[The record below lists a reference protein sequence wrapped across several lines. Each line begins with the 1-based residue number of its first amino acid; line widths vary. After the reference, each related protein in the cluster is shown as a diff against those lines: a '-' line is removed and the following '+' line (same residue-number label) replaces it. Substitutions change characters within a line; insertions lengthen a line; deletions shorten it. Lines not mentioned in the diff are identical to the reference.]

1 MSVQL
6 EAPGA
11 CDAGVGEPVVVHI
24 EETPTT
30 GYQWEV
36 VDAPAAVSVDDNHFE
51 PPTSEAPGAAGRR
64 VITVH
69 ATEAGTHHVRL
80 QRRRA
85 WEPAAAEVVEVVV
98 HAYQR

>member
-6 EAPGA
+6 QAPGA
-11 CDAGVGEPVVVHI
+11 CAADVEEPVVISI

-36 VDAPAAVSVDDNHFE
+36 VDTPPEVTVDESRFE

-64 VITVH
+64 VITVR
-69 ATEAGTHHVRL
+69 ATTPGEHRL
-80 QRRRA
+80 RIQRRRA
-85 WEPAAAEVVEVVV
+85 WEPAAAETLEVVV
-98 HAYQR
+98 NAS